1 MDINIIEALQ
11 NNNNVVIFTKTI
23 DDKLRIIMK
32 VSKFIKN
39 KLDEYMKKIK
49 AENDYKNIYFEGLK
63 TLLKNYNKHISEFIN
78 LSNAAQR
85 RTTTGRTKYN
95 EDNIFNFIEQLRTIK
110 QLIKI
115 LIASDTI
122 NDDILNEL
130 YIMFQRY

>member
-1 MDINIIEALQ
+1 MDINEALQ